1 MDTCTLRRYT
11 YCHGR
16 TYGNSRVALFLYVI
30 NARRP
35 ALLDVDSTAVDCARD
50 SPRVERAGVRLGSDG
65 SRGCVVCT
73 NKYGKLC
80 CATSSGYTVI

>member
-1 MDTCTLRRYT
+1 MDTCTPRRYT

-16 TYGNSRVALFLYVI
+16 TYVNSRVALLTPA
-30 NARRP
+30 ARPYSTSTR
-35 ALLDVDSTAVDCARD
+35 LLSTARATR
-50 SPRVERAGVRLGSDG
+50 RVWSAAGVLRLGSDG